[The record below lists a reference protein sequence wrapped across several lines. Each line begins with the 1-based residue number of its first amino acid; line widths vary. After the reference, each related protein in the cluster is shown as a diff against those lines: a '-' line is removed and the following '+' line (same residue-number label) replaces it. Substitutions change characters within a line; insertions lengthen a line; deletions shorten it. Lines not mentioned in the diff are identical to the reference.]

1 MIPGVLHS
9 DKMYGEKD
17 RKHQPCSCD
26 PTLSFFLSV
35 VKCKMKE
42 IVLLLGFLSQGASY
56 PHHWMTENQSNST
69 KATRISNTTSFGEAS
84 ARYWHNPSIAGNS
97 SSYTLFTST
106 PADFHNELDSS
117 RRKMWEFGVL
127 LSACWEGGKSQ
138 GGMGGKF
145 GSRKGSS
152 SSFMGIRPS
161 ALKWTR
167 WNITERKC
175 TGEQKRQYLF
185 MLYLSAMSCA
195 KHPTHPRNQI
205 KMLSKYRK
213 LYIQMH
219 RKLSGGKKYYIHT
232 FLHTKFVGRF
242 SMYRPVQ
249 VVQAPVT
256 QLWLKCN
263 DYTDNLPWKILYPK
277 NKMEKI
283 KGPHIKP
290 KIGHSDAATYE
301 HQNLSGE
308 TIRTLTCTW
317 ISNLSGF
324 PMDRPVQV
332 VQADNLPW
340 SLWIKWRKLRVHTYG
355 REANI

>member
-9 DKMYGEKD
+9 DKTYDEKD

-42 IVLLLGFLSQGASY
+42 IVLLLRFLSQEASY
-56 PHHWMTENQSNST
+56 PQHWMTENQSNST
-69 KATRISNTTSFGEAS
+69 KATGISNTTSFGEAS
-84 ARYWHNPSIAGNS
+84 ARYWHNPSIAGTS

-127 LSACWEGGKSQ
+127 LFVCWEGGKSQ

-145 GSRKGSS
+145 GIRKESS

-161 ALKWTR
+161 ALKWTK

-205 KMLSKYRK
+205 KCFRSTGNCTFRCTESCQVEKILHSHVPAYQIRWEIFHV
-213 LYIQMH
+213 LTSS
-219 RKLSGGKKYYIHT
+219 SG
-232 FLHTKFVGRF
+232 
-242 SMYRPVQ
+242 SS
-249 VVQAPVT
+249 ACD

-263 DYTDNLPWKILYPK
+263 DHTASLPWQIFYPK

-283 KGPHIKP
+283 KGPHIQP
-290 KIGHSDAATYE
+290 KIEHSDAATCE
-301 HQNLSGE
+301 HRILSGE

-317 ISNLSGF
+317 ISNLLGF

-332 VQADNLPW
+332 VQGDNLPW
-340 SLWIKWRKLRVHTYG
+340 SPWIKWRKLRVHTYG
-355 REANI
+355 REANF